1 MAVLNIPKFARWL
14 TVIVY
19 FAVVLIPVLLLGTD
33 GPWLSGGDAEI
44 RPKAPFPKKLSPGTF
59 RDFDEWFAD
68 RVGLR
73 YPLIYVGSELHV
85 GLLRRP
91 LDRHIF
97 FGRNGWMFWTDD
109 AESVTASAPLTLD
122 PSDSVAIERV
132 ATMFSAID
140 APTPTLPP
148 DAPSPAG
155 KARTVEDVS
164 SSLAR

>member
-1 MAVLNIPKFARWL
+1 MFARRL

-44 RPKAPFPKKLSPGTF
+44 RAKAPFPKKFNPGTF

-73 YPLIYVGSELHV
+73 YPLIYAGSELHV

-97 FGRNGWMFWTDD
+97 FGRDGWMFWTDD
-109 AESVTASAPLTLD
+109 AENIP
-122 PSDSVAIERV
+122 
-132 ATMFSAID
+132 ATMADSRSRLRFSQPELGRVD
-140 APTPTLPP
+140 ANIRAVRDRFAQCGVPVIVVVIPNKQTIY
-148 DAPSPAG
+148 G
-155 KARTVEDVS
+155 
-164 SSLAR
+164 

>member
-1 MAVLNIPKFARWL
+1 MTAPDIPMFARRL

-33 GPWLSGGDAEI
+33 GPWLSGGDVEI
-44 RPKAPFPKKLSPGTF
+44 RVKAPFPKKFSPGTF

-68 RVGLR
+68 HVGLR
-73 YPLIYVGSELHV
+73 YPLIYAGSELHV

-109 AESVTASAPLTLD
+109 AESIP
-122 PSDSVAIERV
+122 
-132 ATMFSAID
+132 ATMADS
-140 APTPTLPP
+140 
-148 DAPSPAG
+148 
-155 KARTVEDVS
+155 R
-164 SSLAR
+164 